1 MLLREAPRPAAPL
14 AMSEAGAASSSGRPL
29 DSGGASS
36 EAEEPAIKRPRVDG
50 GTEPTADA
58 TGAGHADPA
67 AGPAAAAAAVGSA
80 ATLQLP
86 DAPGVLLTCE
96 RDVSGKYR
104 KETIGLFHRAAA
116 ALGTKFAFSSSRI
129 DGSPNVLF
137 IACCEDEVGAKPAKS
152 AALKSACRDCAE
164 AAGGKCAWCA
174 PTTRRESKAGVPA
187 LVEQV
192 LQSIGRRELS
202 RPASPALIRLIPIQ
216 MRVQPGTLDVSTT
229 TNVKPPYFPRATSIK
244 LNTACQCQCRAYHR

>member
-1 MLLREAPRPAAPL
+1 MNAAACMLLREAPRPAAPL

-129 DGSPNVLF
+129 DG
-137 IACCEDEVGAKPAKS
+137 
-152 AALKSACRDCAE
+152 
-164 AAGGKCAWCA
+164 
-174 PTTRRESKAGVPA
+174 
-187 LVEQV
+187 
-192 LQSIGRRELS
+192 
-202 RPASPALIRLIPIQ
+202 
-216 MRVQPGTLDVSTT
+216 
-229 TNVKPPYFPRATSIK
+229 
-244 LNTACQCQCRAYHR
+244 